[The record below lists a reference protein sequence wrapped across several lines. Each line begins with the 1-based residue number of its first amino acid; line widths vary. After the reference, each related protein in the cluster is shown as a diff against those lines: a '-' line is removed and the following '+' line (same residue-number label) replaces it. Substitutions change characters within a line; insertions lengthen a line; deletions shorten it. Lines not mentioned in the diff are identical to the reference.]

1 MGERSWSPQLATSP
15 ISHKMPRFS
24 SGKDYTLVCI
34 MGGALLELVH
44 SRKGTMVKRLSVE
57 SPRFS
62 LLYLSGQRR
71 ERREEERVRRFRVE
85 RVKEGDREEK
95 GMRGGVNGSSPRSP
109 LHPFP
114 RVY

>member
-44 SRKGTMVKRLSVE
+44 SRKGTMVKQLSQKSAIFPFIPVWTEKREKRRRE
-57 SPRFS
+57 SEAVSRRE
-62 LLYLSGQRR
+62 GQR
-71 ERREEERVRRFRVE
+71 
-85 RVKEGDREEK
+85 G
-95 GMRGGVNGSSPRSP
+95 
-109 LHPFP
+109 
-114 RVY
+114 